1 MYCCDGFRNLVSL
14 AGERGPAIL
23 SRETSTGEVVFVLQS
38 RGVAFDDVNRLR
50 PVPIDI
56 KINVDAVIGLRFCPF
71 CGRKLEELVQDSPD
85 LFRELAGEHKK
96 FLASTPGIL

>member
-23 SRETSTGEVVFVLQS
+23 ARETSAGHLVFVLQS
-38 RGVAFDDVNRLR
+38 RGVAFEDISKLR

-71 CGRKLEELVQDSPD
+71 CGRKLEELVQESAD
-85 LFRELAGEHKK
+85 LIRELAGEHKK
-96 FLASTPGIL
+96 FLASTPGL